1 MARATDIARF
11 ANGTPEKTMADRW
24 KGFLLRLPALAIHCA
39 ALLARHPLERWS
51 SMVDEARNRR

>member
-1 MARATDIARF
+1 
-11 ANGTPEKTMADRW
+11 MADRW
-24 KGFLLRLPALAIHCA
+24 KGFLLRLPTLAIHCA